1 MYAKS
6 YAFYETKCDV
16 RGSVAD
22 LYTEER
28 GYGFLNFKEEG
39 NGKDRFTGTGGWRTG
54 EGACLGP
61 KQNEQQE
68 AGSGSERQG
77 FRDSAYGAELM
88 LAGYPLRFRASVPQ
102 KGVYRVSVA
111 IQGGD
116 RGLYGL
122 NLYTNRRNLVKRDI
136 IVEAGE
142 TFRTSFYVNV
152 CEYQP
157 VVGEPMKLDASV
169 YVTVICSNFGQH
181 IEQESAMAQREEGI
195 QEESTEKVCGQ
206 RLARLSSVTIEEASA
221 PTIFLGGDS
230 LVTDYEGQ
238 YPDNPLCNF
247 GSWGQNLLSYFPKAA
262 VSNQAHGGM
271 TTNCFRDDG
280 HFEIV
285 SRNLKPGDIFLM
297 QFGHNDQKR
306 RNLKAYV
313 QYAANLRWYI
323 GRIREKGAYPV
334 IVTSLSRIPNQ
345 DEDGYYDLL
354 EEYAQSCL
362 KVGRECHVPVIDLHA
377 FSFELM
383 CKAGTEVC
391 KDYFMDVTHTN
402 DYGAL
407 IAVGFIAKEIRRQ
420 GIAPLVELMDCTEG
434 SDIQEDAQ
442 AADVQKECAAVWKP
456 DLFYRP
462 AGALSSAEKEEKPV
476 LPTDLPDLPYADCR
490 GIRQEQGL
498 KEAMW
503 KGLLD
508 PCIRYYH
515 PFEELPRAQFL
526 YLYFKAVK
534 APAGR
539 PYQGYFCDMYR
550 YEFDA
555 QAVQKVLDGGL
566 LDLTTTPDYRFRPD
580 EGLTGGELVSFMVR
594 SLHEPGHRE
603 IDMQECERQARGLGL
618 LWEGYGRHVKVN
630 RADATV
636 ALVKLM
642 NVSREAVQG
651 LPQ

>member
-6 YAFYETKCDV
+6 YAFYDAQCDI
-16 RGSVAD
+16 RGSVSD
-22 LYTEER
+22 FYTEER
-28 GYGFLNFKEEG
+28 GYGFLDFTEEG
-39 NGKDRFTGTGGWRTG
+39 NGKDRFTGTGGFRTG
-54 EGACLGP
+54 EAARQYACSTERCAPEGM
-61 KQNEQQE
+61 EE
-68 AGSGSERQG
+68 AENKSRYAFKDGE
-77 FRDSAYGAELM
+77 YGAEVK
-88 LAGYPLRFRASVPQ
+88 LAGYPLRFRARVPE
-102 KGVYRVSVA
+102 KGVYRVHAV
-111 IQGGD
+111 IRGGD

-136 IVEAGE
+136 TVEAGE
-142 TFRTSFYVNV
+142 AFEISFYVNV

-157 VVGEPMKLDASV
+157 VVGEPMKLDSSI
-169 YVTVICSNFGQH
+169 YVTVLGSNYGQH
-181 IEQESAMAQREEGI
+181 IV
-195 QEESTEKVCGQ
+195 QEESDAKEGKLC
-206 RLARLSSVTIEEASA
+206 LARLSSVTIEEALA
-221 PTIFLGGDS
+221 PTIFLAGDS

-238 YPDNPLCNF
+238 YPDNPLYNF
-247 GSWGQNLLSYFPKAA
+247 GSWGQNLLSYFPGAA

-285 SRNLKPGDIFLM
+285 NRNLKPGDIFLM

-306 RNLKAYV
+306 RNLKAHV

-323 GRIREKGAYPV
+323 GRVREKGAYPV
-334 IVTSLSRIPNQ
+334 IVTSLSRIPGK
-345 DEDGYYDLL
+345 DEDGYFDLL

-362 KVGRECHVPVIDLHA
+362 RVGRECHVPVIDLHA
-377 FSFELM
+377 YSFALM

-407 IAVGFIAKEIRRQ
+407 IAAGFIAGEIRRQ
-420 GIAPLVELMDCTEG
+420 GIRPLTDLMSEEE
-434 SDIQEDAQ
+434 SV
-442 AADVQKECAAVWKP
+442 DVQEGGHAERLNAWKP

-462 AGALSSAEKEEKPV
+462 ADALSSAEKEEKPV

-526 YLYFKAVK
+526 YLFFKAFK

-539 PYQGYFCDMYR
+539 PYQGYFCDISR

-566 LDLTTTPDYRFRPD
+566 LDLSTTPDHRFRPD

-594 SLHEPGHRE
+594 SLHEQGHRE
-603 IDMQECERQARGLGL
+603 IDMQECERQARSLGL
-618 LWEGYGRHVKVN
+618 LWEGYGRNVKVN
-630 RADATV
+630 RGDCTV
-636 ALVKLM
+636 ALVRLM
-642 NVSREAVQG
+642 NISKEAAQG